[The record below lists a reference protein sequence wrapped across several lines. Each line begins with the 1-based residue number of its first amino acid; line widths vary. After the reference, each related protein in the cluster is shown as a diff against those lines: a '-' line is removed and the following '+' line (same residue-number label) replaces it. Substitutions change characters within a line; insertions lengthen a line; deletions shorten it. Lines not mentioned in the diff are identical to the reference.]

1 MTEEMVSRAEYERLR
16 RILRKR
22 TEQLKEKNEQLEAL
36 RNQMEMLQGTT
47 IFELK
52 DALHELKIEQQR
64 YEIIAELSDDVIF
77 EYDQESDILLT
88 FHPSGPD
95 GKKQRLTADFLRAA
109 LWRERGMSDET
120 LRCIQQEAERVCVEG
135 GVGRLEYPARLPC
148 GVTWQRIWF
157 KCVLDQDNRL
167 VRLVGRQ
174 ASIDAERAL
183 LDKSRTDPLTGAA
196 NRTYLECV
204 VENYLHQI
212 PPGTFGACMMVDVD
226 RFKTINDTCAHLTG
240 DALLKELAKRFQG
253 LFRSTDIIARIGG
266 DEFMIFIKDLMD
278 MDVVWGKGRKML
290 GQATQLGENYHLPM
304 PLTLSIGV
312 ADTRL
317 EVDSFQELYR
327 HADIALYNAKASG
340 RNCMK
345 VYETQMYYPSATAPQ
360 QDTVPGG
367 DSKVAEPPARI
378 T

>member
-120 LRCIQQEAERVCVEG
+120 LRCIQQEAER
-135 GVGRLEYPARLPC
+135 
-148 GVTWQRIWF
+148 
-157 KCVLDQDNRL
+157 
-167 VRLVGRQ
+167 
-174 ASIDAERAL
+174 AL
-183 LDKSRTDPLTGAA
+183 LDKSRTDPLTGTA

-226 RFKTINDTCAHLTG
+226 RFKTINDTCGHLTG

-378 T
+378 TSEACPW